1 MPHILII
8 DSETPVA
15 DELSGAL
22 EGLGATAHVSGDG
35 TEGVEYAKSNAP
47 DLIVLCVELTRG
59 SGYSVCNKL
68 KKDSQL
74 ATIPL
79 ILTSAQAT
87 EETFEQHKKLRTRA
101 EAYLKK
107 PFEADEII
115 AMMRD
120 YVELGGS
127 AAPAQAEAE
136 VEIDADYDTEFE
148 VGGDEVSP
156 DAEVELEVDAAP
168 EVSEEQFNYGQTVM
182 MTVPQSNEAPAR
194 RPTQTVVNEAEGE
207 TLRSENRQLR
217 QKVQRLERQLQD
229 KEVEYNDRL
238 LAESGRAREG
248 LDAKNRLGQLEREL
262 QKYQQLADRAQAEA
276 DQYEGKMRELQ
287 TQIKN
292 LEQERQVLSDKLGQ
306 VVEKVKSL
314 ASERDSLR
322 NQIDGLEGERMA
334 TSEQEE
340 TQRKMREK
348 ARKAVDIAMQLIN
361 ETGLVH

>member
-8 DSETPVA
+8 DSEAPVA
-15 DELSGAL
+15 DELRGAL
-22 EGLGATAHVSGDG
+22 EGSGATAHVTGDG
-35 TEGVEYAKSNAP
+35 TDGLEYAKSNGP

-107 PFEADEII
+107 PFEPDEII
-115 AMMRD
+115 ALMREF
-120 YVELGGS
+120 VELGGAS
-127 AAPAQAEAE
+127 PAVEAE
-136 VEIDADYDTEFE
+136 VEIDADYETEFE
-148 VGGDEVSP
+148 VGGEEVSL
-156 DAEVELEVDAAP
+156 DEDVELEVDASP
-168 EVSEEQFNYGQTVM
+168 EVSDEQFNYGQTVM
-182 MTVPQSNEAPAR
+182 MTVPQAADPAPR
-194 RPTQTVVNEAEGE
+194 RATQTVVNDAEAE

-238 LAESGRAREG
+238 LEESGRAREG
-248 LDAKNRLGQLEREL
+248 LDAKKKLGQLEREL
-262 QKYQQLADRAQAEA
+262 HKYQQLADRAQAEA
-276 DQYEGKMRELQ
+276 DQYEGKMRELE
-287 TQIKN
+287 TQIRN

-322 NQIDGLEGERMA
+322 NHIDGLEGERVA
-334 TSEQEE
+334 TSEAEE